1 MMGKSISIKD
11 IMTAEVITV
20 QPDDTMEKVRDIF
33 ERRNIHHIPVVSGGK
48 LAGIISR
55 EDYLRVIQGFNSYSE
70 PKRAQSNAALLRSM
84 LVGEVMVRQVARL
97 GPEDSLQT
105 AAGFFRENLFH
116 AIPVVG
122 ASGELLGI
130 LTTYDLINYA
140 YQEGVFG

>member
-1 MMGKSISIKD
+1 MGTSIKIKD

-20 QPDDTMEKVRDIF
+20 RPDDTMEKVREIF
-33 ERRNIHHIPVVSGGK
+33 DHHNIHHIPVVAVGK
-48 LAGIISR
+48 LVGIISR
-55 EDYLRVIQGFNSYSE
+55 EDYLRVIQGFALDSGS
-70 PKRAQSNAALLRSM
+70 KREQYNQALLHSM

-97 GPEDSLQT
+97 GPEDSLQA

-122 ASGELLGI
+122 VSGELLGI

-140 YQEGVFG
+140 HQEGVFG